1 MVQMLTPVRDYGN
14 VKMIS
19 STTSGPKCI
28 KIPQS
33 KLGGG
38 GVGTQS
44 WGGWGGESPTGLY
57 TAGENVKNVI
67 NDCKES
73 KRAVFVRIPCAIWGC
88 EMFYSFFFIV
98 FFCRSY
104 ILYHKFYLRYLL
116 YFFIILNLSLAFFE
130 KPALKGA
137 SLPFWVCPFLSETQ
151 TLSLT
156 FGKYVYM

>member
-1 MVQMLTPVRDYGN
+1 MVQMLTPVRDHGN

-19 STTSGPKCI
+19 STTSSPKCI

-33 KLGGG
+33 KLGVWGG
-38 GVGTQS
+38 GGGGRGDIKWGVGSLQQDYILHEKMLTI
-44 WGGWGGESPTGLY
+44 LLMI
-57 TAGENVKNVI
+57 VKSLREQYLSAFLVPSGVVI
-67 NDCKES
+67 FFN
-73 KRAVFVRIPCAIWGC
+73 
-88 EMFYSFFFIV
+88 SFFFIV

-137 SLPFWVCPFLSETQ
+137 SLPFWVCPVLIRNPNFEFDSW
-151 TLSLT
+151 
-156 FGKYVYM
+156 

>member
-1 MVQMLTPVRDYGN
+1 MAPNASRYPKVNWG
-14 VKMIS
+14 VK
-19 STTSGPKCI
+19 GWGHKV
-28 KIPQS
+28 
-33 KLGGG
+33 G
-38 GVGTQS
+38 GVG
-44 WGGWGGESPTGLY
+44 GGESPTGLY

-137 SLPFWVCPFLSETQ
+137 SLPFWVCPVLIRNPNFE
-151 TLSLT
+151 
-156 FGKYVYM
+156 FDFW